1 MITGWNELTVG
12 KFIEIYDLT
21 DDADRGLR
29 IAAAL
34 ADMTYD
40 EILNAPLAKTKAL
53 LQNAE
58 FLSKQPKLKRAKGE
72 YVLNGR
78 KYCFS
83 RDLNSI
89 TTAQYIDY
97 SEMPKDLY
105 HLPEI
110 GAIFLVP
117 SGHTYNDGYDMET
130 VTKDIR
136 EHMSYE
142 DFNSIMGFF
151 LGSFL
156 ISMRRFE
163 KETLKTLKKAVKAG
177 TATREQL
184 KEMKRNL
191 QVIQAATIGC
201 F

>member
-29 IAAAL
+29 IAACL
-34 ADMTYD
+34 AGMTYD
-40 EILNAPLAKTKAL
+40 EILNAPLGKTKAL

-184 KEMKRNL
+184 KETKRNL
-191 QVIQAATIGC
+191 QVIQAATIGY

>member
-1 MITGWNELTVG
+1 MITNWNELPVG
-12 KFIEIYDLT
+12 KFIEIYDMT
-21 DDADRGLR
+21 DDNDKALR

-34 ADMTYD
+34 AGITYE

-53 LQNAE
+53 LKNAE
-58 FLSKQPKLKRAKGE
+58 FLSKQPKLKRAKRE
-72 YVLNGR
+72 YLINGK
-78 KYCFS
+78 KYCFAI
-83 RDLNSI
+83 DLNLIS
-89 TTAQYIDY
+89 TAQYIDY

-110 GAIFLVP
+110 GAIFLIP
-117 SGHTYNDGYDMET
+117 SGHTYNDGYDMDT
-130 VTKDIR
+130 VIGDIR
-136 EHMSYE
+136 DHMPYE

-163 KETLKTLKKAVKAG
+163 KETLKTLKKAVKEG

-184 KEMKRNL
+184 KEAKNNL
-191 QVIQAATIGC
+191 QIIRAATIG
-201 F
+201 FF